1 MPVKK
6 TLHKRSNKSV
16 IHKIKNDLTNEEMYV
31 CQIISE
37 INKAYIDNKDLK
49 DISQK
54 VKEINLKE

>member
-37 INKAYIDNKDLK
+37 INTYIDNKDLK